1 MDLGRP
7 ELDVCAP
14 ETDQLAID
22 RLAGRPFRL
31 ATTTSVRWLG
41 SAREHRDPPACGD
54 DDGRPARDDRD
65 HLRHPPN
72 PMKVSLAFL
81 AGVTAAMVLET
92 TIYYLLASTIE
103 LGDPSDTASSGTI
116 IQLVLAGLLALLA
129 LRTYRHRRDYRAPQV
144 AAA

>member
-1 MDLGRP
+1 
-7 ELDVCAP
+7 
-14 ETDQLAID
+14 
-22 RLAGRPFRL
+22 
-31 ATTTSVRWLG
+31 
-41 SAREHRDPPACGD
+41 
-54 DDGRPARDDRD
+54 
-65 HLRHPPN
+65 
-72 PMKVSLAFL
+72 MKVSLAFL